1 MSYRPKPELSN
12 VPAIPDHIYYDVLIT
27 NFNSTTGNPIPIYFN
42 ENRTNPIIPCTGEYE
57 MSIIRFQV
65 DTPDLPVFIP
75 VIEPNQPLNNL
86 TNYVITL
93 TITPLTLPDGV
104 TANTNT
110 YISQAKVIWVTQD
123 TSAPVPPP
131 PSINGGYQSNV
142 GDYYYCYS
150 YQHFQSLIEATLVR
164 AFNYLKATLVSNGY
178 TSSSVNKELAGVLP
192 PIFSWDSTT
201 SCGVISTPQYKADN
215 TSPAFETRYLDTN
228 GVITPNTSG
237 VKMYFNSPLYQL
249 FTTFN
254 SIFKG
259 QSNSITSPIV
269 PGLTP
274 VSRGYYQDPTGAT
287 YNSVPIPTNVATT
300 LTGLNYEITILNQ
313 QGTNQIITPT
323 IYPNEYPDNPLTT
336 TTKNLFIQ
344 TFQEF
349 STIVNWTPIESIVFV
364 SNTLPIVSNQLAS
377 PLIFNENQI
386 ISGDGNNAR
395 FAQIITDIVSNQQSY
410 KPNLLYNPTAEYR
423 MISLTGNRPLTNV
436 DISVFWRN
444 KLGNL
449 IPINLLS
456 GGSCSL
462 KFLFRKRIV

>member
-1 MSYRPKPELSN
+1 MSYRPKAELSN

-27 NFNSTTGNPIPIYFN
+27 NFNSTSGNPIPIYFN

-75 VIEPNQPLNNL
+75 IIEPNQTLNDL

-93 TITPLTLPDGV
+93 TIKPQYRSDGV
-104 TANTNT
+104 TANTTT
-110 YISQAKVIWVTQD
+110 YVSQASIIWITQD
-123 TSAPVPPP
+123 TSAFVPPG
-131 PSINGGYQSNV
+131 PSANGGYQSNV

-150 YQHFQSLIEATLVR
+150 YQHFQSLVQATLVR
-164 AFNYLKATLVSNGY
+164 AFTFLQQALIDDGY
-178 TSSSVNKELAGVLP
+178 SASTANKEIIGILP

-201 SCGVISTPQYKADN
+201 SCAVISTPQYKADN
-215 TSPAFETRYLDTN
+215 ASPAFETRYLDAL
-228 GVITPNTSG
+228 GVITPNIYG

-249 FTTFN
+249 FNSFN

-259 QSNSITSPIV
+259 QSNSITASNTIGSV
-269 PGLTP
+269 
-274 VSRGYYQDPTGAT
+274 VRGYYQNPVG
-287 YNSVPIPTNVATT
+287 YNSITFSPGEI

-336 TTKNLFIQ
+336 TTRNLFIQ

-349 STIVNWTPIESIVFV
+349 STIVNWTPVDSIVFV

-386 ISGDGNNAR
+386 IAGDGNNAK
-395 FAQIITDIVSNQQSY
+395 FAQIITDIVTNQQSY

>member
-12 VPAIPDHIYYDVLIT
+12 VPAIPDHIYYDVLVT

-75 VIEPNQPLNNL
+75 VIEPNQPLNNM
-86 TNYVITL
+86 TNYTITL
-93 TITPLTLPDGV
+93 TIKPQFRPDG
-104 TANTNT
+104 TTPNTTT
-110 YISQAKVIWVTQD
+110 YVSQAKIIWVTQD

-150 YQHFQSLIEATLVR
+150 YQHFQSLIQATLVR
-164 AFNYLKATLVSNGY
+164 AFTFLQQALIDSLYS
-178 TSSSVNKELAGVLP
+178 TSTANKEILGILP

-201 SCGVISTPQYKADN
+201 SCAVISTPQFKKDG
-215 TSPAFETRYLDTN
+215 TSPAFETRTLVG
-228 GVITPNTSG
+228 GVITPNLYG

-249 FTTFN
+249 FTSFN

-259 QSNSITSPIV
+259 QSNSITASNTAGSQV
-269 PGLTP
+269 L
-274 VSRGYYQDPTGAT
+274 GYYQNPNGYDSIQFSSGT
-287 YNSVPIPTNVATT
+287 I

-313 QGTNQIITPT
+313 QGTSQILSPSL
-323 IYPNEYPDNPLTT
+323 YPIVNPNTAGDVT
-336 TTKNLFIQ
+336 NVFIQ

-349 STIVNWTPIESIVFV
+349 STIVNWTPIDSIVFV

-395 FAQIITDIVSNQQSY
+395 FAQIITDIVSNENSY

-436 DISVFWRN
+436 DVSVFWRN

-449 IPINLLS
+449 FPINLLS